1 MEINPMVL
9 TSITTSFLTSL
20 AAKGITGPAETL
32 NDIWKATLGYPVH
45 FWAEKRK
52 LKYEADL
59 KKFET
64 ELTNKILEIPKEQI
78 QEPKISI
85 LGPAL
90 EASKY
95 YFEEDEIREMFS
107 NLIASSM
114 DKTYN
119 DIIQHS
125 FVEIIKQLSP
135 YDAKFLSKIENCIQT
150 YGLKRE
156 NTIFQRIFCITPDFL
171 NFEKNSIAITNLNR
185 LGLLDQ
191 LSYFEL
197 NDFPQKEFINNNIS
211 SIIDLKEKT
220 DFSMQPHAY
229 VLSPLGIEFKKICIK
244 NSL

>member
-1 MEINPMVL
+1 
-9 TSITTSFLTSL
+9 
-20 AAKGITGPAETL
+20 
-32 NDIWKATLGYPVH
+32 
-45 FWAEKRK
+45 
-52 LKYEADL
+52 
-59 KKFET
+59 
-64 ELTNKILEIPKEQI
+64 
-78 QEPKISI
+78 
-85 LGPAL
+85 
-90 EASKY
+90 
-95 YFEEDEIREMFS
+95 MFS

-150 YGLKRE
+150 YDLKRE